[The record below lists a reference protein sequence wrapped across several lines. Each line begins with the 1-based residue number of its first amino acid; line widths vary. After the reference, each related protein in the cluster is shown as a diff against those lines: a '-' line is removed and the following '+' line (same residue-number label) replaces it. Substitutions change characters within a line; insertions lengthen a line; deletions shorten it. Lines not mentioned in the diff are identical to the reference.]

1 MHLSKQVPI
10 LSQLLDEVL
19 SKPIS
24 IPQDPDPLRF
34 FYFSRMNLA
43 LKFNNLSAKDMLTVD
58 LRLILNQM
66 HEQFKEC
73 PDCLEQQTNTS
84 LFWIVGVNSLGRE
97 IYFIF
102 PPNYTNAKVE
112 QEKTKIM
119 TKYFANLF
127 L

>member
-1 MHLSKQVPI
+1 MPI
-10 LSQLLDEVL
+10 LSQLIDEVL
-19 SKPIS
+19 VKSSPGQS
-24 IPQDPDPLRF
+24 PASPDPDPLRF

-43 LKFNNLSAKDMLTVD
+43 IKFNNLTTKDMLTVD

-66 HEQFKEC
+66 HEQFNDN
-73 PDCLEQQTNTS
+73 PDCQELQTNTS
-84 LFWIVGVNSLGRE
+84 FYWIVGINSLGRE
-97 IYFIF
+97 IFLIF